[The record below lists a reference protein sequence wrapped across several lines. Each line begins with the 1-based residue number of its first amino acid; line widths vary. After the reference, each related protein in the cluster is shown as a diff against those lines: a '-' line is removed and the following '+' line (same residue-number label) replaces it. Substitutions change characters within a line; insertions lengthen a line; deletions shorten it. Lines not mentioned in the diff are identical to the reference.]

1 MLSNISKTEMQM
13 PYDLIYLWNLKTKEL
28 KEIRFVVRDLMG
40 GMGV

>member
-1 MLSNISKTEMQM
+1 M

-40 GMGV
+40 LGMGV